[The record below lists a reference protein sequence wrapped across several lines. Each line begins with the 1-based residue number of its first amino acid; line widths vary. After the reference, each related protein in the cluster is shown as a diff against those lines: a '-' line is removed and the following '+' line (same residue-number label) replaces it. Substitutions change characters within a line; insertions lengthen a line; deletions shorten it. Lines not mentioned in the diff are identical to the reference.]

1 MQVVNKKKVLSIIG
15 LFSFLSSLS
24 GSSVNLALPKISI
37 ALGISNSA
45 STWVL
50 QTGLIT
56 TAVLLVFFGHLGD
69 LISKNFVFIY
79 GGVFFVAGSTINGL
93 APNFLILIVGRIV
106 QAIGSAMI
114 MANTM
119 GIITETFP
127 DKQRA
132 EALAINSMFISV
144 GAISGP
150 AIGGLIMG
158 LTSWRW
164 IFLFN
169 LPIGLAILWLGYRNL
184 SHPKV
189 TLLSLVQTVKQV
201 NWLGQGLF
209 TVGVIV
215 LFLGINLFQKGA
227 ASLLTGTVS
236 LLFGLGLT
244 VYAFVQDDHAQQP
257 WIAPELLHNVTYMLS
272 ITTLFLAMMINVFSN
287 VLLPFY
293 LQSFLE
299 LGAFE
304 SGLIMGTQSLIML
317 GVSPIVGY
325 FADRLNRIAI
335 ILVGLALLLLSQ
347 IGYVFYPSTF
357 DWLRVLGPI
366 VLNGIGMGMFISP
379 NNALTMGVINRKFA
393 GVAGSFSSF
402 ARTLGMS
409 LGVSLASTLL
419 FLQLAGVSRITRALG
434 DSFMSAFRHVF
445 VIAALISVVTIGLML
460 YRALQQRPASEK
472 ARNR

>member
-1 MQVVNKKKVLSIIG
+1 MNTVNKKQVISIIG

-37 ALGISNSA
+37 ALGIFNSA

-69 LISKNFVFIY
+69 LISKNLVFIY
-79 GGVFFVAGSTINGL
+79 GGAFFIVGSAINGL
-93 APNFLILIVGRIV
+93 APNFVILIVGRII

-158 LTSWRW
+158 LTSWRG
-164 IFLFN
+164 IFLIN
-169 LPIGLAILWLGYRNL
+169 IPVGLVILWLGFIVLPR
-184 SHPKV
+184 PKKSV
-189 TLLSLVQTVKQV
+189 HSLLQIVSQV
-201 NWLGQGLF
+201 NWLGQFLF
-209 TVGVIV
+209 TFGIII
-215 LFLGINLFQKGA
+215 LFLSSNLFQKGA
-227 ASLLTGTVS
+227 TYLLVGTGI
-236 LLFGLGLT
+236 LLFGVGLT
-244 VYAFVQDDHAQQP
+244 IYAFVQDDHARQP
-257 WIAPELLHNVTYMLS
+257 WIAPELLHNPTYMLS
-272 ITTLFLAMMINVFSN
+272 VTTLFLAMMVNVFSN

-293 LQSFLE
+293 LQSFLG
-299 LGAFE
+299 LGALK
-304 SGLIMGTQSLIML
+304 SGLIMGAQALVML
-317 GVSPIVGY
+317 GVSPLVGY
-325 FADRLNRIAI
+325 FADRWNRITI
-335 ILVGLALLLLSQ
+335 ILVGLLLLLVSQ
-347 IGYVFYPSTF
+347 IGYVVYPLSF
-357 DWLRVLGPI
+357 NWLRILGPI

-379 NNALTMGVINRKFA
+379 NNALTMGVINPKFA
-393 GVAGSFSSF
+393 GVGGSFSSF

-419 FLQLAGVSRITRALG
+419 FLQLSGVRQITPVLG
-434 DSFMSAFRHVF
+434 GNFMQAFHRVF
-445 VIAALISVVTIGLML
+445 LVAALISIVTILLML
-460 YRALQQRPASEK
+460 YRALQTEHTK
-472 ARNR
+472 KD